1 MAMATTNKKVILI
14 TGASSGIG
22 EATAKALAKAGHT
35 VVLGARRKD
44 RLDALEQNIRAEGG
58 AAKVHVLDV
67 TSRVN
72 FKTVVAETIEEFGHI
87 DVLVNNAGLMPLAPM
102 TALKVDEWERMIDVN
117 IKGVLNGIEAVL
129 PHMEKSGQGHV
140 INIASIAAHAVFPTA
155 AVYCATK
162 HAVLAISN
170 GLRLETNKIRVT
182 TVSPGVVESELAKTT
197 TDEATGK
204 WLADFRK
211 IALKPEAIAN
221 AIVYAI
227 EQPADVNVDEIIVQP
242 TAAGY

>member
-1 MAMATTNKKVILI
+1 MSTTNKKVILI

-67 TSRVN
+67 TSRAN

-102 TALKVDEWERMIDVN
+102 TALKVDEWGRMVDVN

>member
-102 TALKVDEWERMIDVN
+102 TALKVDEWGRMVDVN